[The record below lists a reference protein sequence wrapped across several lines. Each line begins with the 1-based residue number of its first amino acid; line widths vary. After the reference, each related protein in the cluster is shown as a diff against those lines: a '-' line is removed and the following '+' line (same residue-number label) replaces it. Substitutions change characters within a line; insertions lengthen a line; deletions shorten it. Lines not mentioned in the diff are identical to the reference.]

1 MELTITVPRGIL
13 DAILE
18 HARSESPSECCGLLS
33 GLDHRVDLHHPL
45 RNQASEPDKRYFAAP
60 EDLFE
65 AMREMRA
72 EGRSLIAIYHSH
84 PRGRA
89 YPSETDIELAFYP
102 HVACLIQ
109 ALEPQPEIR
118 AYRIVDRTVTEIRVE
133 VVEAEWKQ
141 ARSAAIAA
149 AASAARYSSAEDFD
163 SPAIVP
169 QVEAPKSVA
178 PPFDSNVKPV
188 EKASIPEPAA
198 EYSTG
203 LMERVLRRVKSWF

>member
-33 GLDHRVDLHHPL
+33 GLDQRVDLHHPL
-45 RNQASEPDKRYFAAP
+45 RNQASEPHKRYFAAP

-89 YPSETDIELAFYP
+89 YPSETDVELAFYP

-118 AYRIVDRTVTEIRVE
+118 AFRIVDRTVTEIRIE

-141 ARSAAIAA
+141 ARSAAFGA
-149 AASAARYSSAEDFD
+149 AASPMSSGYARDL
-163 SPAIVP
+163 
-169 QVEAPKSVA
+169 A
-178 PPFDSNVKPV
+178 PP
-188 EKASIPEPAA
+188 AAIPEVESPEPVTPRFEPVVEMAREMHRPDA
-198 EYSTG
+198 IPSTG
-203 LMERVLRRVKSWF
+203 LMQRVIRRLKDWF